1 MATQLCQKCKQ
12 AHPGRFCDYDEKG
25 ECAETKAEAHVRSAH
40 QILAALH
47 ERIGQH
53 PEIEA
58 AITKLEM
65 ALNVLAVETG
75 GIL

>member
-12 AHPGRFCDYDEKG
+12 AHPGRNCDYDEKG
-25 ECAETKAEAHVRSAH
+25 ECGETTAEGHVRSAH
-40 QILAALH
+40 QLLIVLR
-47 ERIGQH
+47 EKIGQH
-53 PEIEA
+53 PEIGQ
-58 AITKLEM
+58 AITKLER

>member
-12 AHPGRFCDYDEKG
+12 AHPGRVCDYDEKG
-25 ECAETKAEAHVRSAH
+25 ECAETKAEEHVKSAH
-40 QILAALH
+40 QILTALH

-53 PEIEA
+53 PEIGA

-65 ALNVLAVETG
+65 ALNVLAVKTG
-75 GIL
+75 GML